1 MVRFALTILF
11 LASFC
16 LGLQAQRFS
25 MGKHAGVT
33 FWGETRFQDEY
44 IFPKYSYNV
53 FGTVTDKGSKSHR
66 PIFGVQFGLYFQLEY
81 ARFFMGTELSP
92 SMRASN
98 LTLTFLGSEQTL
110 TVYETA
116 LETPVFLGVKI
127 TGGTNFVSLYAGACY
142 VFANTNIEDG
152 AVWNDAGWGYRY
164 SDIHELYG
172 IAYNNLAYWRIIGG
186 IGWNINDMMISVR
199 FEKRI
204 DSDANR
210 LDVSSYSISFH
221 YNETLSFQKMNKHSY
236 IYY

>member
-152 AVWNDAGWGYRY
+152 ADRK
-164 SDIHELYG
+164 
-172 IAYNNLAYWRIIGG
+172 
-186 IGWNINDMMISVR
+186 SV
-199 FEKRI
+199 
-204 DSDANR
+204 
-210 LDVSSYSISFH
+210 V
-221 YNETLSFQKMNKHSY
+221 
-236 IYY
+236 